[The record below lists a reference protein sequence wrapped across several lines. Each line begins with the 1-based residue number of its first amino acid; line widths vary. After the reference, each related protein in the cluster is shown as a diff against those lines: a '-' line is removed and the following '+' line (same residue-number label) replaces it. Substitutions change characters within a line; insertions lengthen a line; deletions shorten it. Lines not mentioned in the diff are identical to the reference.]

1 MIKKVAIISLSR
13 GILGEPFI
21 SHELEIGLNRLKRY
35 GLEVITTESALKG
48 MEYIKNNP
56 KERAKDLLNA
66 LNDKSIDMILCAIG
80 GDDTY
85 RLLPYLFE
93 NDELKKAIKDN
104 KKIFL
109 GYSDTTWNHF
119 MFNKV
124 GFKTFYGQ
132 AFITDLCELEN
143 EMLPYSRKYFE
154 ELINKKSISKIEPSD
169 VWYSERTNF
178 DASQIGTK
186 RIVHKNEGFQLLQ
199 GNPVFSGEILGGC
212 IESIYDMFDNSRYSD
227 TAELCIKYNLFPSA
241 EEWKGKILLLESSEE
256 KTKPDLYRKMIRT
269 LKETGI
275 FDSISGILVGK
286 PIDEIYYDE
295 YKSILLEEIE
305 NKNLPIVYN
314 INIGHATP
322 HCIIPFG
329 IKCKVNMNGQTIIF
343 NQ

>member
-1 MIKKVAIISLSR
+1 
-13 GILGEPFI
+13 
-21 SHELEIGLNRLKRY
+21 
-35 GLEVITTESALKG
+35 
-48 MEYIKNNP
+48 
-56 KERAKDLLNA
+56 
-66 LNDKSIDMILCAIG
+66 
-80 GDDTY
+80 
-85 RLLPYLFE
+85 
-93 NDELKKAIKDN
+93 
-104 KKIFL
+104 
-109 GYSDTTWNHF
+109 
-119 MFNKV
+119 
-124 GFKTFYGQ
+124 
-132 AFITDLCELEN
+132 
-143 EMLPYSRKYFE
+143 
-154 ELINKKSISKIEPSD
+154 
-169 VWYSERTNF
+169 
-178 DASQIGTK
+178 

-227 TAELCIKYNLFPSA
+227 TVELCKKYNLFPSI

-329 IKCKVNMNGQTIIF
+329 IKCKVNMNEQTIIF